1 MLPGG
6 DPEAA
11 VSALEGLA
19 GSTRVI
25 SSIDEVH
32 ASEWDAIVLSSH
44 LGRRFFGGSG
54 DGFTRRDAPVHL
66 NAIVLLTGDG
76 SFQDVLEDGS
86 KTYIRALG
94 PHFAK
99 GRRATISDGL
109 ADELEF
115 LVRQQLVPAVA
126 ARDEQHGL
134 KTTGSG
140 PGLGGD
146 EDTLQPFLIGPDDM
160 VYAAKYERV
169 PGSSVWVVPDDVPD
183 IRPWFRLAFAEWH
196 RLDPETYFGAPDWF
210 DADKWFTPAETTKSA
225 QIAAELDDF
234 AAAQLAHEERL
245 SALERDLAALRAAT
259 AENERLLIAGQNL
272 DLQAQVRDALVEL
285 GFGVEDM
292 DLQWD
297 PREPREDFRIRDS
310 ADATWM
316 VIGDATGTTKGV
328 KGVKLMTTERF
339 VTKYVADN
347 PGQPIPNFWLIA
359 NHFAERD
366 PDSRPAD
373 LVRGDELGLVEASGS
388 LVLDTVALF
397 HMLMAARVTPTL
409 KASIRGVLRSARG
422 QFTAKAALDWIE
434 ANAAE

>member
-115 LVRQQLVPAVA
+115 LVRHSWFRQSLRV
-126 ARDEQHGL
+126 
-134 KTTGSG
+134 TSSTGS
-140 PGLGGD
+140 
-146 EDTLQPFLIGPDDM
+146 
-160 VYAAKYERV
+160 R
-169 PGSSVWVVPDDVPD
+169 
-183 IRPWFRLAFAEWH
+183 RR
-196 RLDPETYFGAPDWF
+196 APDQV
-210 DADKWFTPAETTKSA
+210 S
-225 QIAAELDDF
+225 
-234 AAAQLAHEERL
+234 
-245 SALERDLAALRAAT
+245 AAT
-259 AENERLLIAGQNL
+259 R
-272 DLQAQVRDALVEL
+272 
-285 GFGVEDM
+285 
-292 DLQWD
+292 
-297 PREPREDFRIRDS
+297 
-310 ADATWM
+310 
-316 VIGDATGTTKGV
+316 
-328 KGVKLMTTERF
+328 
-339 VTKYVADN
+339 
-347 PGQPIPNFWLIA
+347 
-359 NHFAERD
+359 
-366 PDSRPAD
+366 
-373 LVRGDELGLVEASGS
+373 
-388 LVLDTVALF
+388 
-397 HMLMAARVTPTL
+397 TPF
-409 KASIRGVLRSARG
+409 SPS
-422 QFTAKAALDWIE
+422 
-434 ANAAE
+434 